1 MDFLENEVL
10 DKIINILLINNINI
24 NLLINNIN
32 ILYNINIL

>member
-10 DKIINILLINNINI
+10 DKNINILLINNINI